1 MCGQDDK
8 FLFHRRLSKAKN
20 GNGNFDKFY
29 RKTPLNPSLEERR
42 ALNCIEKLLIIW
54 YNLTIRFHEGHCGT
68 IKSPWGVMTPRG
80 FLHSWWDYALLG
92 VTIWLAYHPNSC
104 IIRELRIL
112 PIMLMIRLTNISSKD
127 ICGTSL
133 PCRISLMRAVA
144 HLVYHTNFIRG
155 KRILACSYLAKMVYC
170 NHSLFV
176 LIVYL
181 I

>member
-1 MCGQDDK
+1 MVQFNYRISRRTLWNHKKPLGSDDPQG
-8 FLFHRRLSKAKN
+8 LFAQLMRLCSARCHN
-20 GNGNFDKFY
+20 MAG
-29 RKTPLNPSLEERR
+29 LPS
-42 ALNCIEKLLIIW
+42 
-54 YNLTIRFHEGHCGT
+54 
-68 IKSPWGVMTPRG
+68 
-80 FLHSWWDYALLG
+80 
-92 VTIWLAYHPNSC
+92 NSC

-112 PIMLMIRLTNISSKD
+112 PIMLMTRLTNISSKD

-155 KRILACSYLAKMVYC
+155 KRILVCSYLAKMVYC

-181 I
+181 IQEISYIEGILLVVQEYRMKDGFLLYVHPRLC